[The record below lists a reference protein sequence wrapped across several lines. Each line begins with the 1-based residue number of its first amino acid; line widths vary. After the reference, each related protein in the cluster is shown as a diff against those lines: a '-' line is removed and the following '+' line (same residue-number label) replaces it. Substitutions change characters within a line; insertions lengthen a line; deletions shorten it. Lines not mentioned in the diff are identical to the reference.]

1 MMMIYIVSGAPCS
14 GKSTWIKNN
23 AKPGAI
29 VIDTDR
35 IALALTTEGTAHHN
49 YNETIRSLAVTT
61 RSSAINA
68 ALKFARVTD
77 IYIIDTYPSSKS
89 RALYSRLGAEWIQID
104 PGVDVVIQ
112 RIKQERPKHLHA
124 RLFEVVRKIYG

>member
-61 RSSAINA
+61 RTSAIQA
-68 ALKFARVTD
+68 AIKFQRITD
-77 IYIIDTYPSSKS
+77 IYIIDTLPSDKS
-89 RALYSRLGAEWIQID
+89 RALYQRLGAQWIQLD
-104 PGVDVVIQ
+104 PGVEVVIQ
-112 RIKQERPKHLHA
+112 RIKQERPKHLHP
-124 RLFEVVRKIYG
+124 RLLQVVREIYG